1 MNPTAGKTSYTT
13 RFSYAASDVA
23 GQLVFT
29 FIIGGYLSKFFT
41 DTYGI
46 PALICGTIIAVARFI
61 DAIDAPVW
69 GMVFDKT
76 HSRWGKSRPW
86 FLWLCFPFAV
96 FGVLTFLTPELGH
109 IVKTVHIPF
118 ITWKFEWTT
127 LNLEYTNNALY
138 AAATYIVCSVL
149 YTGINTPV
157 TSILSGL
164 TADPQERV
172 TLTCFRM
179 FGSKLG
185 VLIVNL
191 TALHMVKFLGRG
203 DDRKGFMLTLP
214 IYAAG
219 SIFFYLLAF
228 KNLKETIPVK
238 KTSEPILGTFRALKN
253 NWPWLI
259 IFSSSFLF
267 WIGFIARV
275 STVPYFFQYDLHRD
289 DLTWLAYSLDFVSL
303 ATAFLLP
310 WVCRWTSKRT
320 AWVLGLV
327 GMVIGQLIVYLGV
340 CSGHSV
346 AIIMAGWTFGFLSSG
361 MAMAMPFSVLSDSVD
376 YGEWKNGVR
385 AAGLLTAIGA
395 AFCLKAGAGLGGA
408 IPLWIMGN
416 CGYVPNVEQTAASL
430 RGIEF
435 NFIWLPA
442 ICLALSTIPVLFY
455 KRFELLEPQIHAE
468 LEERRKKLI

>member
-1 MNPTAGKTSYTT
+1 MAGKILKNFGWRSRRAKFIHPHPVNKTSYPI

-41 DTYGI
+41 DTYGL
-46 PALICGTIIAVARFI
+46 AATTCGTIIALARWI

-69 GMVFDKT
+69 GIIFDRT
-76 HSRWGKSRPW
+76 NSRLGKSRPW
-86 FLWLCFPFAV
+86 FLWLCVPFAV
-96 FGVLTFLTPELGH
+96 FGVLTFQSPDLGH
-109 IVKTVHIPF
+109 TAKV
-118 ITWKFEWTT
+118 W
-127 LNLEYTNNALY
+127 Y
-138 AAATYIVCSVL
+138 AAVTYILCNIL

-191 TALHMVKFLGRG
+191 TALKMVAWLGHG
-203 DDRKGFMLTLP
+203 DDRRGFMLTLP
-214 IYAAG
+214 VYAAS

-228 KNLKETIPVK
+228 KNLKETIPVE
-238 KTSEPILGTFRALKN
+238 KTSAPILGTFRALRG

-259 IFSSSFLF
+259 IFASSFLF

-275 STVPYFFQYDLHRD
+275 STVPYYFEYVLHRQ
-289 DLTWLAYSLDFVSL
+289 DLIWLAYSLDFVSL

-320 AWVLGLV
+320 AWALGLL
-327 GMVIGQLIVYLGV
+327 GMVVGQLILYVGDSMCFSMDL
-340 CSGHSV
+340 
-346 AIIMAGWTFGFLSSG
+346 IMTGWTIGFLASG
-361 MAMAMPFSVLSDSVD
+361 MAMAIPFSILSDSVD
-376 YGEWKNGVR
+376 YGEWKTGVR

-408 IPLWIMGN
+408 IPLWIMGAN
-416 CGYVPNVEQTAASL
+416 GYVANVAQSAASL
-430 RGIEF
+430 RAIEF
-435 NFIWLPA
+435 SFIWLPA
-442 ICLALSTIPVLFY
+442 ICLALSVVPVLFY
-455 KRFELLEPQIHAE
+455 KKFERLEPQIHAE
-468 LEERRKKLI
+468 LAARRAAK

>member
-1 MNPTAGKTSYTT
+1 MNKTSYTT

-41 DTYGI
+41 DVYGL
-46 PALICGTIIAVARFI
+46 PAITCGYIIAVARWI

-69 GMVFDKT
+69 GIIFDRT

-86 FLWLCFPFAV
+86 FLWLCVPFAT
-96 FGVLTFLTPELGH
+96 FGVLTFQTPDLGH
-109 IVKTVHIPF
+109 TAKI
-118 ITWKFEWTT
+118 W
-127 LNLEYTNNALY
+127 Y
-138 AAATYIVCSVL
+138 AAITYIACNVL

-164 TADPQERV
+164 TSDPQERV

-191 TALHMVKFLGRG
+191 TALHVVKLLGNG

-214 IYAAG
+214 IYAVG
-219 SIFFYLLAF
+219 SILLYLLAF
-228 KNLKETIPVK
+228 KNLKEVVREEK
-238 KTSEPILGTFRALKN
+238 KLQPIFSTFRAVKG

-259 IFSSSFLF
+259 IFSSSLLF
-267 WIGFIARV
+267 WIGFISRV
-275 STVPYFFQYDLHRD
+275 STVPYFFQYALHRD

-310 WVCRWTSKRT
+310 WFCQWTSKRT
-320 AWVLGLV
+320 AWVLGLF
-327 GMVIGQLIVYLGV
+327 GMVVGQLIVYLGTRG
-340 CSGHSV
+340 SYSV
-346 AIIMAGWTFGFLSSG
+346 PVIMTGWIFGFLASG

-376 YGEWKNGVR
+376 YGEWKTGVR
-385 AAGLLTAIGA
+385 AAGLLTAVGA

-408 IPLWIMGN
+408 IPMWIMGVS
-416 CGYVPNVEQTAASL
+416 GYVPNAEQTAGAL
-430 RGIEF
+430 KAIEF
-435 NFIWLPA
+435 GIVWLPA
-442 ICLALSTIPVLFY
+442 ICFALSAIPVLFY
-455 KRFELLEPQIHAE
+455 GKFERLEPQIHAE
-468 LEERRKKLI
+468 LDQRRAAESSNG